1 MHAELTLEDLD
12 DESLELLPD
21 RDTLCQ
27 FACINVTTIVGVNL
41 ALAVNAA
48 SINADATAFANQTLA
63 AWLS

>member
-1 MHAELTLEDLD
+1 MHTELTLENLD

-27 FACINVTTIVGVNL
+27 FACVNVTNIVGVNL

-48 SINADATAFANQTLA
+48 SINADATAFAGQALA
-63 AWLS
+63 VWLP